1 MKKFLIVFITVI
13 SLVVCCE
20 PDENPFVLT
29 DDTEI
34 EQNDIKILK
43 EYE

>member
-1 MKKFLIVFITVI
+1 MRKFIITFITI
-13 SLVVCCE
+13 MLFAVCCE

-43 EYE
+43 EHE